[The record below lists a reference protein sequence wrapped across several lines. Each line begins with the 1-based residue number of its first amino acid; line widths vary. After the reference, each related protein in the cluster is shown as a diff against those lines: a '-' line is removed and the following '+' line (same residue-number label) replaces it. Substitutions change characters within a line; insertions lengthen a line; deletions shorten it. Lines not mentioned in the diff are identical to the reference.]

1 MNTPDHRS
9 SVTTGIRAQLGRG
22 ILSLLRKFFPIK
34 DLVLSEEDMIE
45 IIEEGKR
52 SGAIDKTEHELL
64 TSIFEFTDTTV
75 KEIMVPRT
83 DVVGVD
89 INMPPEKL
97 LRIVIEEGYS
107 RIPVFDGTM
116 DKIVGVLYTK
126 DLLSV
131 FEHRGLILLQDVIRT
146 PFLVPESKKIGILMR
161 ELQAKH
167 QHMAIV
173 IDEFGGMEGIVTME
187 DIVEEIVGEIKDE
200 YDEDKKDVETASDGS
215 VVISGG
221 MSVRDFNDRFGP
233 LLPEGSDY
241 ETISGFLHK
250 QAGRIPELHEEI
262 VYKQRAFTVV
272 KKNQRR
278 IIHLKMKTI
287 PEGGSNAVTA

>member
-1 MNTPDHRS
+1 
-9 SVTTGIRAQLGRG
+9 VTTGARARLGRI
-22 ILSLLRKFFPIK
+22 ILRLLRKFFPIK
-34 DLVLSEEDMIE
+34 DLVLSEEDVIE

-64 TSIFEFTDTTV
+64 SSIFEFTDTTV

-146 PFLVPESKKIGILMR
+146 PFLVPESKKISILMR

-167 QHMAIV
+167 QHLAIV

-287 PEGGSNAVTA
+287 PEGGAHAVTA

>member
-1 MNTPDHRS
+1 
-9 SVTTGIRAQLGRG
+9 VTTGVRAQLGRG

-116 DKIVGVLYTK
+116 DNIVGVLYTK

-146 PFLVPESKKIGILMR
+146 PFLVPESKKIGVLMR

-200 YDEDKKDVETASDGS
+200 YDEDKKDVETTSDGS

-287 PEGGSNAVTA
+287 PEGGAHAVSA

>member
-107 RIPVFDGTM
+107 RIPVYDGTL

-131 FEHRGLILLQDVIRT
+131 SEHRGLILLQDVIRT

>member
-1 MNTPDHRS
+1 
-9 SVTTGIRAQLGRG
+9 
-22 ILSLLRKFFPIK
+22 
-34 DLVLSEEDMIE
+34 
-45 IIEEGKR
+45 
-52 SGAIDKTEHELL
+52 
-64 TSIFEFTDTTV
+64 
-75 KEIMVPRT
+75 MVPRT

-221 MSVRDFNDRFGP
+221 MSVRDFNDRFGH

>member
-1 MNTPDHRS
+1 M
-9 SVTTGIRAQLGRG
+9 TTGVRAQLGRG

-97 LRIVIEEGYS
+97 LRIVIEEGDS
-107 RIPVFDGTM
+107 RIPVYDGTL

>member
-1 MNTPDHRS
+1 M
-9 SVTTGIRAQLGRG
+9 TTGIRAQLGRG

-116 DKIVGVLYTK
+116 DNIVGVLYTK

-221 MSVRDFNDRFGP
+221 MSVRDFNDRFGH

-287 PEGGSNAVTA
+287 PEGGAHAVSA